1 MPSLEEVLER
11 AGRREKRVREAIIRA
26 QYEASQAWPAE
37 LTVDTTG
44 VSVEE
49 ALGFALRERLLP

>member
-1 MPSLEEVLER
+1 MRADGREE
-11 AGRREKRVREAIIRA
+11 RVREDIIRA
-26 QYEASQAWPAE
+26 QYEASMAWPPE
-37 LTVDTTG
+37 LTIDTTG